1 MTLHDRDLRALWR
14 GREPP
19 SDAPTS
25 ACLTEEDWPRLL
37 SGDADAAER
46 TRAARH
52 VAVCA
57 SCAGEYRALRALRP
71 WAEDAA
77 QALEPPGAR
86 AWAWPSLAGRWP
98 VPAMAAA
105 LLLAVASG
113 VALVWLTAGAR
124 RDVARLEARL
134 AEQDTALASAAASL
148 REQEQRRLA
157 ADREAAD
164 LRASLAEIAD
174 PELGTPIIDLDAL
187 PDTRSAAGRAP
198 AVVELPRDARFVTL
212 ILNFPP
218 QPAGATLVV
227 DLVDARGERVW
238 TRETRTTRVTA
249 SVNLTLSRRSVPP
262 GRYAIHVAARTGGTP
277 APVARYDVQIRHA
290 DEGTAR

>member
-1 MTLHDRDLRALWR
+1 MLNSISVGTLLKSVI
-14 GREPP
+14 GI
-19 SDAPTS
+19 
-25 ACLTEEDWPRLL
+25 
-37 SGDADAAER
+37 
-46 TRAARH
+46 
-52 VAVCA
+52 
-57 SCAGEYRALRALRP
+57 
-71 WAEDAA
+71 
-77 QALEPPGAR
+77 
-86 AWAWPSLAGRWP
+86 
-98 VPAMAAA
+98 
-105 LLLAVASG
+105 LAVLAIL
-113 VALVWLTAGAR
+113 LVGRDAYTAWT
-124 RDVARLEARL
+124 
-134 AEQDTALASAAASL
+134 QYQTA
-148 REQEQRRLA
+148 
-157 ADREAAD
+157 
-164 LRASLAEIAD
+164 
-174 PELGTPIIDLDAL
+174 
-187 PDTRSAAGRAP
+187 TRSAAGRAP